1 MPLTWTIEVQ
11 DATTG
16 TVKGTITPA
25 DHVVRID
32 SFEVFTD
39 GDCGEANLTALADSV
54 NINPRDVIVIS
65 TQADGELT
73 PTQRYRGVCVL
84 AGSPEGADPQRFRFA
99 GLRSRFYEITTPV
112 ARIEG
117 DDVSRMTEDVTAAL
131 EAASSFPVGL
141 WGWAFAGYPLTG
153 FVLGDRYPALESV
166 GETLDAL
173 AEAVGAFIVPGGET
187 YEYGGHTY
195 LAGDVVP
202 AVRWGVDAAGLLNL
216 RRPAHVAP
224 LAVSEASEG
233 VVVRWQGISA
243 ERVVDRVRL
252 VYAAHYAEIS
262 DATMR
267 LYVAVDGSNAV
278 TLAPFAVPLARQF
291 NAPGAAYDS
300 EAVIPLE
307 TPGDYMQ
314 RVTPLTQTDGTTT
327 NTENAFD
334 GNDGT
339 YAEAVGFWRSLM
351 FSHSLSRVPSCVVY
365 VDVVLP
371 GGASFSSMGVPIA
384 ASISIHM
391 WPTGVDPHPRQIL
404 RYEIEPR
411 DATER
416 RRLAL
421 PVLPSADAAN
431 PWETYRGVSGSIDI
445 AEGGRVH
452 RFDVLV
458 PEVELGGTA
467 SEKLASGYFIGV
479 PPAVASVELLGM
491 HDPVENVTLT
501 PASGAAALDLHIE
514 RTEYAISTERG
525 ATTTYHAGQPYEGD
539 LMAQRAVLDALAARA
554 ARKREKERL
563 A

>member
-1 MPLTWTIEVQ
+1 MAWVWTINVLGA
-11 DATTG
+11 DG
-16 TVKGTITPA
+16 TAKATITAA
-25 DHVVRID
+25 DHVLRLD
-32 SFEVFTD
+32 SFEVFAG
-39 GDCGEANLTALADSV
+39 GDCGEANLTALASTVDIRV
-54 NINPRDVIVIS
+54 RDVITIRARRTS
-65 TQADGELT
+65 EADPAT
-73 PTQRYRGVCVL
+73 AWYRGVCVL
-84 AGSPEGADPQRFRFA
+84 AGSPESADPQRFRFA

-112 ARIEG
+112 ARIGGGE
-117 DDVSRMTEDVTAAL
+117 VSVMFQDLTNAISGGGL
-131 EAASSFPVGL
+131 SPVGVSA
-141 WGWAFAGYPLTG
+141 WEGWPITG
-153 FVLGDRYPALESV
+153 FELGDRFPALESV
-166 GETLDAL
+166 GEALDAL
-173 AEAVGAFIVPGGET
+173 AETVGAFIVPTGET
-187 YEYGGHTY
+187 YEYDGYTY
-195 LAGDVVP
+195 AAGETVP
-202 AVRWGVDAAGLLNL
+202 AVRWGVTGAGVVFA
-216 RRPAHVAP
+216 RRPHPTTPSV
-224 LAVSEASEG
+224 VSESDPS
-233 VVVRWQGISA
+233 VVVRWEGVSA
-243 ERVVDRVRL
+243 EDVVDRVRL

-267 LYVAVDGSNAV
+267 LHVAVDGSNAV

-307 TPGDYMQ
+307 TPGDYLQ

-327 NTENAFD
+327 NTANAFD